1 MIFTS
6 LRSAVISAA
15 LVGFSGSALAQAGGT
30 ITFHGAIVEE
40 GCAVTH
46 QTARIEVSCA
56 RGNQVHRQTLSL
68 RASGVREIH
77 SKWVHSR
84 LDYLNPA
91 HTLGILTLTYR

>member
-1 MIFTS
+1 MHKPLFVTLIT
-6 LRSAVISAA
+6 AA
-15 LVGFSGSALAQAGGT
+15 LVGFSGPGLAQAGGT
-30 ITFHGAIVEE
+30 IAFHGAIVEE
-40 GCAVTH
+40 SCSVAQ
-46 QTARIEVSCA
+46 QTARVEVSCA

-77 SKWVHSR
+77 SEWVHSR